1 MFQIALRRLP
11 NNVILREIQR
21 HEGYKMFKKLTVPLD
36 GSELAEGIPP
46 YITNMAASLG
56 TFVVLLSV
64 INPDAIEFPGRLV
77 EAEGSG
83 AARLESAGTTAS
95 IVELTT
101 RRGTDVGE
109 L

>member
-1 MFQIALRRLP
+1 
-11 NNVILREIQR
+11 
-21 HEGYKMFKKLTVPLD
+21 MFKKLTVPLD
-36 GSELAEGIPP
+36 STELAEGIPP

-77 EAEGSG
+77 EAGGTGGTGVAS
-83 AARLESAGTTAS
+83 LEAAGTTAS

-101 RRGTDVGE
+101 RR
-109 L
+109 